1 MTDKEI
7 PARVLINPEVGRVKV
22 KLVNLDNQG
31 QSIVMNMPVANA
43 RKFSAA
49 LIEAI
54 ASAEK
59 LQDDQNEEVKNSVR
73 DALKKLAKKGET
85 K

>member
-7 PARVLINPEVGRVKV
+7 PAGVLVKPEAGRVKV
-22 KLVNLDNQG
+22 ELVNLDSQG
-31 QSIVMNMPVANA
+31 PSIVMNLPVANA

-59 LQDDQNEEVKNSVR
+59 LQDDQDDEVKNSVR
-73 DALKKLAKKGET
+73 DAFKKLAKKGET

>member
-59 LQDDQNEEVKNSVR
+59 LQDDQDDEVKNSVR
-73 DALKKLAKKGET
+73 DAFKKLAKKGET